1 MTDSSIDWWHGM
13 ALSKTVLC
21 TLHQRTNAKKKP
33 ATNGGRAA
41 LPIACGF
48 SCWTQPFAL
57 AAIVN
62 SKSVNAD
69 KGMLS
74 LRWKTDIGFS
84 RAIWTLI
91 NFKDFRLSCHS
102 SFLPGISI
110 THPWCSRTLTFS
122 SCLGDKCCLLTK
134 QSCPWTAFSSKK
146 NCTNWKSSSSSLS
159 PRNWARN
166 APSTAKAIV
175 NSDWKG
181 DAVGNGWSVV
191 SGGGVVGR

>member
-1 MTDSSIDWWHGM
+1 MQKCNS
-13 ALSKTVLC
+13 V
-21 TLHQRTNAKKKP
+21 KKKP
-33 ATNGGRAA
+33 ATNGGSAA

-84 RAIWTLI
+84 RAIWTLT
-91 NFKDFRLSCHS
+91 NFKDLRLSCHS
-102 SFLPGISI
+102 SSLPDI
-110 THPWCSRTLTFS
+110 TQPWSSRTLTFS
-122 SCLGDKCCLLTK
+122 SCLGDKCCLLTT

-146 NCTNWKSSSSSLS
+146 NCTNWKSSSSS
-159 PRNWARN
+159 RNCACN
-166 APSTAKAIV
+166 APSKAKALVIEKV
-175 NSDWKG
+175 RRLVGVKVKG
-181 DAVGNGWSVV
+181 KNKHDLIKHAWMSTWWLGDK
-191 SGGGVVGR
+191 